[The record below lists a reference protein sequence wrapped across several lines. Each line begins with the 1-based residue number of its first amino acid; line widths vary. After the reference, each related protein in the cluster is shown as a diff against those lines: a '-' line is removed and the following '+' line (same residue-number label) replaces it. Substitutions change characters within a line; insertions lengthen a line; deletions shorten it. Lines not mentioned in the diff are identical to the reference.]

1 MAHPDRIRTRF
12 LERQLEEGMALAA
25 ASDRL
30 DLRPLGPH
38 PAPAYV
44 ARFACRG
51 LVRRGGQVLE
61 HEAFH
66 VGIHFDEAYL
76 RRFDTARVLTWL
88 APAEIFHPNV
98 ARPYVC
104 VGRMLAGTPL
114 VDLLYQVF
122 EVITYQNVEM
132 REPNALDHEA
142 CVWARRNQHRF
153 PVDRRPLKRRTCA
166 ATDDGVQP
174 PPDAKRGGP
183 IR

>member
-1 MAHPDRIRTRF
+1 MAHPDRILTRF

-25 ASDRL
+25 QSDLL
-30 DLRPLGPH
+30 DLTPLGPH

-44 ARFACRG
+44 ARFECRG

-61 HEAFH
+61 HDEFH
-66 VGIHFDEAYL
+66 VGLHFDEAYL

-88 APAEIFHPNV
+88 APAEPFHPNI

-104 VGRMLAGTPL
+104 VGRMPAGTPL

-122 EVITYQNVEM
+122 EIITYHNVEM

-153 PVDRRPLKRRTCA
+153 PLDRRPLKRRTR
-166 ATDDGVQP
+166 ATAGGGVQP
-174 PPDAKRGGP
+174 QRDAKTDGP
-183 IR
+183 MR